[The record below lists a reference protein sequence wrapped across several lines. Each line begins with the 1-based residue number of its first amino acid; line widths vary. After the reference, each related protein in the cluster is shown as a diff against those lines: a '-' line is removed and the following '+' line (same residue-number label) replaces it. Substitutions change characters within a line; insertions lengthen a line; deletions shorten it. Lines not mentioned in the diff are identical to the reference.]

1 MKFIYYLILFIF
13 IQTNSAHAYLDP
25 ATASIILKATLAFLA
40 AIGTTITFYWEKTKE
55 LFKKFINIF
64 LSIIRKSK

>member
-40 AIGTTITFYWEKTKE
+40 AIGTTINVLLGKNKG
-55 LFKKFINIF
+55 
-64 LSIIRKSK
+64 II